1 MTKVAF
7 LCDTFFHLNTLNL
20 KLQGRD
26 KTLCNLFE
34 SLIGFEMKLDL
45 FISDLISQKYL
56 HFPNLKNFATRL
68 DSNKEILQTLIL
80 FIEQLK
86 LYFKDGLSDFGVHSD
101 IIVFLLDPFSTLQE
115 SKLCSLEKTLQPLT
129 DEGPLQLE
137 IVDFLACQLHKS
149 EFKSRSTEN
158 FWPVYLDQQ
167 EFPNLW
173 KLAVL
178 ILSMF
183 GSTYT
188 FEAAFST
195 MNIIKS
201 NFRNRLTSENLEFSL
216 RIALRSIMPIL
227 SLVLVCCISM
237 TVSKLYHDSCEGRMP
252 YNIQMPNSKY
262 FTSITW
268 GELALRAN

>member
-1 MTKVAF
+1 MRY
-7 LCDTFFHLNTLNL
+7 FFHLNTLNL

-56 HFPNLKNFATRL
+56 HFPHLKNYATLL

-86 LYFKDGLSDFGVHSD
+86 LNFKDRLSDFGVHSD

-115 SKLCSLEKTLQPLT
+115 SKFCSLAKTLQPLT

-149 EFKSRSTEN
+149 ESKSRSTEN
-158 FWPVYLDQQ
+158 FWS
-167 EFPNLW
+167 
-173 KLAVL
+173 VL
-178 ILSMF
+178 
-183 GSTYT
+183 
-188 FEAAFST
+188 
-195 MNIIKS
+195 
-201 NFRNRLTSENLEFSL
+201 LTSAGISKFVEACSAHSINVRINLYL
-216 RIALRSIMPIL
+216 
-227 SLVLVCCISM
+227 
-237 TVSKLYHDSCEGRMP
+237 
-252 YNIQMPNSKY
+252 
-262 FTSITW
+262 
-268 GELALRAN
+268 